1 MPSKL
6 AGKVVEAL
14 LAIVASNV
22 GVNLSFFGK
31 AVGFVIKYT

>member
-22 GVNLSFFGK
+22 GVSLSFFGK
-31 AVGFVIKYT
+31 AVEFGIKYT